1 MKKLHRFLINA
12 LLLSAV
18 AVFMKTVSVV
28 FQVYI
33 ANRVGAEALGLY
45 GLFSGIYGFA
55 ITFAT
60 SGIHLAS
67 TRLTAEALGH
77 HEQNPFDVRRGMRR
91 CLFYGFC
98 FGSVA
103 SIGLYLLTP
112 VLANALLD
120 EPRVIS
126 SLRILSFALLPIALS
141 SAMNGYFTACRRVYK
156 NAVTQIFEQMIR
168 IVVTVWLLSAFLHD
182 HDPAHACVVLVIG
195 STVSEIA
202 SFSLSAL
209 FYIFDRKRYSKG
221 HSGTNGRD
229 LTKKLCGIAIPVA
242 LSSYIR
248 SGLVTLEHALIPKGL
263 RKSGSSRAQAL
274 ESYGILNS
282 MVFPII
288 FFPSAIIGAF
298 SGLLIPELAECRA
311 RDNRREIA
319 YIAGRVYSLS
329 LWFSIGTAAILC
341 CFSEELGAVIY
352 DNLQAAQY
360 IRLLA
365 PLIPIMYIDTTTDAM
380 LKGLGEQVY
389 TMIIN
394 IADALISVILVWLLL
409 PQMGIEGYIVTI
421 YIAEIF
427 NTVCS
432 IVRLL
437 NVSKMKVRVIKWV
450 FKPLLCAVG
459 ATTVVYLL
467 IKVSPISI
475 CDPTGKLCLHI
486 GLSALIYLFL
496 LFGIHAIETEE
507 IQWLKKLLGSRH
519 SEKYG
524 ADKIK
529 VPPHRT
535 GVGEL
540 R

>member
-1 MKKLHRFLINA
+1 MKKLHRFLLNA

-18 AVFMKTVSVV
+18 AFFMKTVSVV

-55 ITFAT
+55 VTFAT
-60 SGIHLAS
+60 SGVHLAA
-67 TRLTAEALGH
+67 TRMTAEALGH
-77 HEQNPFDVRRGMRR
+77 HEQQPFDVRRSMRR
-91 CLFYGFC
+91 CLLYGFC

-112 VLANALLD
+112 ILATALLD

-156 NAVTQIFEQMIR
+156 NAITQVFEQMVR
-168 IVVTVWLLSAFLHD
+168 ISVTVWLLSTLLHNQ
-182 HDPAHACVVLVIG
+182 DPAHACIMLVLG

-209 FYIFDRKRYSKG
+209 FYLLDRKRYPNG
-221 HSGTNGRD
+221 HSGTDGHE

-263 RKSGSSRAQAL
+263 RKSGSSRTEAL

-288 FFPSAIIGAF
+288 FFPTAIIGSFA
-298 SGLLIPELAECRA
+298 GLLVPELAECRE
-311 RDNRREIA
+311 RGNRREIA
-319 YIAGRVYSLS
+319 YIAERVYSLA
-329 LWFSIGTAAILC
+329 LWFSIGISAILC
-341 CFSEELGAVIY
+341 CFAEELGTVIY
-352 DNLQAAQY
+352 DNLQAAKY
-360 IRLLA
+360 IRLIA

-389 TMIIN
+389 TMVIN

-409 PQMGIEGYIVTI
+409 PRMGIEGYILTI

-427 NTVCS
+427 NAVCS

-437 NVSKMKVRVIKWV
+437 NASEMKVRVVKWV

-459 ATTVVYLL
+459 ATTIVYLL
-467 IKVSPISI
+467 TRVSPITLS
-475 CDPTGKLCLHI
+475 DPTGKLCLHI
-486 GLSALIYLFL
+486 ALSTLIYLL
-496 LFGIHAIETEE
+496 LLCGIHAIESEE
-507 IQWLKKLLGSRH
+507 FHWIRKMLSKKH
-519 SEKYG
+519 SEK
-524 ADKIK
+524 D
-529 VPPHRT
+529 T
-535 GVGEL
+535 
-540 R
+540 